1 MSVNKF
7 LLNLIK
13 LYANNNTYLETG
25 LSKGGSLFNANK
37 LNFKKLISIEINNE
51 YIKKGKIKF
60 FNEIE
65 SGRIELVNKDAALS
79 IDNKLKENNDI
90 GVIYLDAH
98 SHGEGEKYAP
108 LDKELEAIKRNNYEK
123 LLIIDDYF
131 HIKKKIADGWTK
143 HHDAEKIKQDFLKV
157 YGFASEV
164 PYSYKGRYNSY
175 LINIKISNI
184 KIFIESVKAHIFSLP
199 KNFLKFLIG
208 RNLN

>member
-1 MSVNKF
+1 M
-7 LLNLIK
+7 
-13 LYANNNTYLETG
+13 T
-25 LSKGGSLFNANK
+25 
-37 LNFKKLISIEINNE
+37 
-51 YIKKGKIKF
+51 
-60 FNEIE
+60 
-65 SGRIELVNKDAALS
+65 ALS

-108 LDKELEAIKRNNYEK
+108 LDKELEAIKRNNYEN

-131 HIKKKIADGWTK
+131 HIKKIADGWTK

-184 KIFIESVKAHIFSLP
+184 KIFIESVKAYIFSLP
-199 KNFLKFLIG
+199 KNCLKFLIR